1 MNTRLLLC
9 TGTAMALA
17 GLATPAM
24 AQSDATAPAASSDDG
39 GSSDGEIVVTALKRS
54 QNLQDIPAA
63 ISAVSSEQLQQ
74 RGIDSIESLTSA
86 VPNLDFGE
94 HAGTTLIS
102 IRGVG
107 SIVDSGITEPTV
119 ATYVDGVFMP
129 RATMGYLRAVDLD
142 RIEVLRGP
150 QGTLYGRNATGGAI
164 NFIAKEPTR
173 DFTAGFNLSTGSYD
187 AFGASAYVSGPL
199 SDTLSVR
206 VSGGHEEDKG
216 FVRLLPGNG
225 HIGDQNSEYVRGAIK
240 FEPSSDLT
248 IDLWARYEES
258 NGGGAYQQLFTPTF
272 LPTTGQTTEPNQIYG
287 DWPYIL
293 DTKTFIASGK
303 IDAQLSDSIALRSI
317 TSYVDHKSRV
327 DFDADATDVPFFY
340 ATNFKRPSESFGQE
354 VSLIGD
360 GDKFE
365 WILGAYYFT
374 EKAGNSLPLGLGAAA
389 AGGFGVLP
397 DTQLTQSVDTDTD
410 SIAIFADGTYSVTDA
425 FRINL
430 GLRFNHE
437 KKNFSQDLF
446 LRLPD
451 GTIVPLAT
459 DVPSSIKANRFLPKV
474 NLQYDFSDG
483 VSAYAQYSRGFKSG
497 GANLPGGGGELLGA
511 AGIYAP
517 EVLDAFEI
525 GLKTQTD
532 DRRLTANF
540 AGFYYDYKNLQVTI
554 TRPPAVTLVQ
564 NAPATI
570 YGLEGEFKF
579 RVNDAFTIDASA
591 NWLHARFRDFLSIDD
606 ARPALGQINLD
617 GMQLPHAPNFS
628 GSIGAQYRAE
638 FSSGFLS
645 SLTLRADASYRSK
658 TVLRYFG
665 QPQDVQKGY
674 ELVDLSATLG
684 ALDDKVR
691 LRVFVNNVTDQLYR
705 QNATYLVTGAYY
717 GNYARP
723 RTWGTQLSVDF

>member
-1 MNTRLLLC
+1 MTKKMLLC
-9 TGTAMALA
+9 AGTAILVSNMSGTAF
-17 GLATPAM
+17 
-24 AQSDATAPAASSDDG
+24 AQTESAPVDEASAPA
-39 GSSDGEIVVTALKRS
+39 DGEIVVTALKRA

-63 ISAVSSEQLQQ
+63 ISAVSSEDLAT
-74 RGIDSIESLTSA
+74 RGIDNIESLTAA

-107 SIVDSGITEPTV
+107 SIVDSGVTEPTV
-119 ATYVDGVFMP
+119 ATYIDGVFMP

-173 DFTAGFNLSTGSYD
+173 DVTAGVNLSTGSYD
-187 AFGASAYVSGPL
+187 ALGISGYLSGPL
-199 SDTLSVR
+199 SDTISIRL
-206 VSGGHEEDKG
+206 SGGHEQDDG
-216 FVRLLPGNG
+216 FVRWLPDKGRIGN
-225 HIGDQNSEYVRGAIK
+225 INNDYVRGALR
-240 FEPSSDLT
+240 FEPGDNLT
-248 IDLWARYEES
+248 VDLWARYETS

-287 DWPYIL
+287 DSPYVL
-293 DTKTFIASGK
+293 NSKTFIASGK
-303 IDAQLSDSIALRSI
+303 IDLKLTDSVSLRSV
-317 TSYVDHKSRV
+317 SGYVDHKNNV
-327 DFDADATDVPFFY
+327 AFDADATDVPFFY

-354 VSLIGD
+354 LSLIGES
-360 GDKFE
+360 GNLE
-365 WILGAYYFT
+365 WILGGYYFT
-374 EKAGNSLPLGLGAAA
+374 EKAGNALPLGIGAAA

-397 DTQLTQSVDTDTD
+397 DTQLVQSVDTDTD
-410 SIAIFADGTYSVTDA
+410 SIAIFADATYSVSER

-437 KKNFSQDLF
+437 KKDFSQDLF
-446 LRLPD
+446 LNLPD
-451 GTIVPLAT
+451 GTVVPLAS
-459 DVPSSIKANRFLPKV
+459 DVQSSTKANKFLPKI
-474 NLQYDFSDG
+474 NLQYDFSDD
-483 VSAYAQYSRGFKSG
+483 VKAYAQYSRGFKSG
-497 GANLPGGGGELLGA
+497 GANLPGGAGELLGA
-511 AGIYAP
+511 AAIYRP
-517 EVLDAFEI
+517 EVLDAFEV
-525 GLKTQTD
+525 GLKTQTS

-540 AGFYYDYKNLQVTI
+540 AAFYYDYQGLQVTI

-570 YGLEGEFKF
+570 YGLEGELRFE
-579 RVNDAFTIDASA
+579 VADGFTLDASA

-617 GMQLPHAPNFS
+617 GMALPHAPNFS

-638 FSSGFLS
+638 LSGTFLS

-658 TVLRYFG
+658 NVLRYFG

-674 ELVDLSATLG
+674 ELVDLSATIG

-691 LRVFVNNVTDQLYR
+691 LRFFVNNLTDQIYR

-717 GNYARP
+717 GNYGRP
-723 RTWGTQLSVDF
+723 RTWGTQLSFDF